1 MKEVTEELEQ
11 QKIQRSAEF
20 QENQLLRSKIQS
32 VIADYKKK
40 EEAYRGKM
48 DIHGK
53 VITGIEKKL
62 REAIEGSITKTL
74 KQAEKEKAK
83 FLKSCENVKELTDK
97 INGYAEKFDKIKD
110 EMGENGKRFEAF

>member
-1 MKEVTEELEQ
+1 
-11 QKIQRSAEF
+11 
-20 QENQLLRSKIQS
+20 
-32 VIADYKKK
+32 
-40 EEAYRGKM
+40 M
-48 DIHGK
+48 DLHGK
-53 VITGIEKKL
+53 VITNIEKKL

-110 EMGENGKRFEAF
+110 EMGENGKRFEAFQSEIETKNLKMKLLDTEIQNIQLNHTRQ